1 MSPSVWPPPKKV
13 TGRLARAEREHA
25 RSIEIIAR
33 MDEGVLVLNSS
44 LTPVSA
50 NNSARRLL
58 GIASGGLPP
67 QISADNLISVAR
79 RCLADAGPVDAI
91 LNLDG
96 RDVRARAIPLEDGI
110 GMFLHDVTEELGTQR
125 LRRQFAANA
134 SHELKT
140 PVASL
145 QALVEGIEKALDGDL
160 DAARRFTARLGVE
173 VHRLRALIDD
183 LMDLSRVED
192 PAAMSAQKVDL
203 SGLVTT
209 QIEEMTPIAADSN
222 LTIDHEVADGIQ
234 VLGDSQHLELLL
246 RNLLDNAVRY
256 STHGGRLRVTL
267 AHSDDAVLLEVADE
281 GIGIPLHAQSRIFER
296 FFRVDED
303 RARGSGGTG
312 LGLSIVKNVAE
323 SHGGTVAVTSELDE
337 GSTFAVV
344 LPVLEEGG
352 G

>member
-1 MSPSVWPPPKKV
+1 
-13 TGRLARAEREHA
+13 
-25 RSIEIIAR
+25 
-33 MDEGVLVLNSS
+33 
-44 LTPVSA
+44 
-50 NNSARRLL
+50 
-58 GIASGGLPP
+58 
-67 QISADNLISVAR
+67 
-79 RCLADAGPVDAI
+79 
-91 LNLDG
+91 
-96 RDVRARAIPLEDGI
+96 
-110 GMFLHDVTEELGTQR
+110 MFLHDVTEELGTQR